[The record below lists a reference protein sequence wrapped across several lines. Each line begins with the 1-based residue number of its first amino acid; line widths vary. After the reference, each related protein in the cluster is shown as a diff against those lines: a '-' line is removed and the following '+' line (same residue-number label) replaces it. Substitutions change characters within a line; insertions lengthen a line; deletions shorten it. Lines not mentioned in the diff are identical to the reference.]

1 MLQEQIIPSSHGLT
15 HKDLVFVHFTHPTR
29 VGGGVVPHIVI
40 QGSLLVAAALPP
52 CSSSVSNLQSPQQ
65 EKGTVRRSRT
75 SSSTLWPKSDTSHF
89 CPQLIGQKYHM
100 AQPNRKE
107 AGKRGDRQMEYLVS
121 TLSLPQAPISPEAT
135 HQPGLALSQ
144 VDIDP

>member
-1 MLQEQIIPSSHGLT
+1 
-15 HKDLVFVHFTHPTR
+15 
-29 VGGGVVPHIVI
+29 
-40 QGSLLVAAALPP
+40 
-52 CSSSVSNLQSPQQ
+52 
-65 EKGTVRRSRT
+65 
-75 SSSTLWPKSDTSHF
+75 
-89 CPQLIGQKYHM
+89 M

-107 AGKRGDRQMEYLVS
+107 ARKRGDRQMEYLVS